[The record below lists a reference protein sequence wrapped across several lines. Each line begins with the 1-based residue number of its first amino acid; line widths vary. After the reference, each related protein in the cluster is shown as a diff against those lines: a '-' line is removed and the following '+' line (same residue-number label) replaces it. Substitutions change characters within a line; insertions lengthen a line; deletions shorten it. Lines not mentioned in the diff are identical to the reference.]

1 MAKETVL
8 FVSTKGELSSAIN
21 VRIKY
26 FKQALEADGY
36 IITHF
41 EISLSGFKKYLSY
54 FFRSPPKGLVEA
66 SKKADLIITTSPTLL
81 NAILSYKIAR
91 EQALPL
97 IVDVRDVWE
106 EYAKTAHSMM
116 YSIGAVKKIVAEY
129 YDALKYAS
137 KILVVTDPMKQYY
150 EKVLGAFDKIV
161 VISNGTDV
169 DIIKYKNN
177 AVKREEDLV
186 YLADLNHSYHNLE
199 FLLAALKNS
208 DLHLTVIGGGRYLD
222 AMQNEAQN
230 LKIEDHVSFV
240 GWVPYENLA
249 PYLCKAKVGVVG
261 RPFIS
266 NVGYL
271 YAIPVKTYD
280 YLAAGL
286 PIVGYG
292 PKNSALEEFIEKNA
306 IGTYVAQPDPQL
318 LLNELTRLVAEHTN
332 YIEKARKLAVAYD
345 RKKLAK
351 KLVEAVKEVLAKN
364 GK

>member
-1 MAKETVL
+1 MTKETIL

-26 FKQALEADGY
+26 FKQALEASGCT
-36 IITHF
+36 ITHF
-41 EISLSGFKKYLSY
+41 EINVSGFKKYMSY
-54 FFRSPPKGLVEA
+54 FLRSPPKGLIEA

-91 EQALPL
+91 EQELPL
-97 IVDVRDVWE
+97 MVDVRDVWE
-106 EYAKTAHSMM
+106 EYAKTAHSLMH
-116 YSIGAVKKIVAEY
+116 SIGAVKKLVTEY
-129 YDALKYAS
+129 YEALKYAS
-137 KILVVTDPMKQYY
+137 KIVVVTPPMKQYY
-150 EKVLGAFDKIV
+150 ENVLGAADKIV

-169 DIIKYKNN
+169 DVIRCEDN

-186 YLADLNHSYHNLE
+186 YLADLNHPYHNLE

-208 DLHLTVIGGGRYLD
+208 NLHLTLIGGGKSLN

-230 LKIEDHVSFV
+230 LKISDKVSFA

-249 PYLCKAKVGVVG
+249 PYLCRAKVGVVG

-306 IGTYVAQPDPQL
+306 IGTYVAQPDPQFL
-318 LLNELTRLVAEHTN
+318 LKELTRLVAEHAN

-364 GK
+364 SK